1 MCTGWCLP
9 LIRRHVCAD
18 LPIGNQTE
26 HLFRGFQPKLSRAKC
41 SASLSLMTNWS
52 LSQWIHKRLQSGG
65 SLVLPLLF
73 LFSGIIFYHEEPF
86 LIHLG
91 KLVIPLMGACSLF
104 YILPSYLLL
113 LPSLWL
119 PVSLTLLSSPSP
131 HCVHLHRFWTRMHLI
146 FCLSTTISASTRWGI
161 HLPNTDMTPGGVKE
175 PPDRETWTI

>member
-1 MCTGWCLP
+1 MCGPPHWQPDRAPVLRLSAQTFPSKVLCQP
-9 LIRRHVCAD
+9 LSD
-18 LPIGNQTE
+18 DQL
-26 HLFRGFQPKLSRAKC
+26 KLESMNPQKITKWWFP
-41 SASLSLMTNWS
+41 SSTPSIFI
-52 LSQWIHKRLQSGG
+52 QWNY
-65 SLVLPLLF
+65 F
-73 LFSGIIFYHEEPF
+73 FYHEEPF

-113 LPSLWL
+113 WPSLWL

-146 FCLSTTISASTRWGI
+146 FCLSTTFSASTRWGI